1 MNLDESM
8 SLVISRL
15 QLNRYFPKYQLERS
29 IDGFLSLFIEEYLSL
44 CYEADVR
51 YVAAEFPIKKAEN
64 NQSTNVDYVLFRHGP
79 SPAWLFV
86 ELKTDENSIRDDQM
100 VAYNSFQHI
109 QMRTLL
115 RQIRE
120 NIMPKS
126 RQKRKYQYLLDTI
139 TRSDPPADIDAP
151 IVVVYITGHSLAVE
165 AKAKYPNIEWV
176 ELSQFADKLDA
187 TKHPELW
194 KHVRK
199 LLTFTPVP

>member
-1 MNLDESM
+1 
-8 SLVISRL
+8 
-15 QLNRYFPKYQLERS
+15 
-29 IDGFLSLFIEEYLSL
+29 LSLFIEEYLSL